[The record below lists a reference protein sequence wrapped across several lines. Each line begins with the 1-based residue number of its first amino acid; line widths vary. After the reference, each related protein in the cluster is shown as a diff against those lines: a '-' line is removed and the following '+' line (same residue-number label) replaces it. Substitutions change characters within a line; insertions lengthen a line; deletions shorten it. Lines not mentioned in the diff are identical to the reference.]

1 MDQKQ
6 TGASMTSESKG
17 VSPEARA
24 VRRYTILP
32 WTEDGVSRMVAEE
45 DYDALARRLDIEQQ
59 LTGTLNEELEELRK
73 ELAKVGVELASAM
86 CRASDRAEERDQ
98 ARSTL
103 WKLASELQRTHPS
116 ILRMR
121 GIVDA
126 VTDTRERK

>member
-1 MDQKQ
+1 
-6 TGASMTSESKG
+6 MTSKSKG

-24 VRRYTILP
+24 TLKGLEFVEYPEPMLRDASGCVLKPGMFHRASMLEIVRRC
-32 WTEDGVSRMVAEE
+32 A
-45 DYDALARRLDIEQQ
+45 DYDALAR
-59 LTGTLNEELEELRK
+59 TVEELRK
-73 ELAKVGVELASAM
+73 ENAQE
-86 CRASDRAEERDQ
+86 RHDRIHAQMSEERMRGERDQ

-103 WKLASELQRTHPS
+103 EKLASELQRTHPS